1 MALWVIGGEHPQVRR
16 MEIVDKTKPE
26 HLRVAIDFLDWNLN
40 AAPTPDLFTFQ
51 KPADAQQIDLLKQAA
66 TKK

>member
-1 MALWVIGGEHPQVRR
+1 